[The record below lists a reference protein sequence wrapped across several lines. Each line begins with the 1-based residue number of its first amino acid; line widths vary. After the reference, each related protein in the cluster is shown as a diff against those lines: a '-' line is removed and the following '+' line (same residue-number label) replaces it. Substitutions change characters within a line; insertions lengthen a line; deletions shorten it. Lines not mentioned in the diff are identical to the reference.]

1 MVALRWSDELLE
13 QARQIHERVRRR
25 LLDLEVP
32 GTLLLTGGTSVAGA
46 LTKGDVDLHLRVPP
60 PEFER
65 AVERLVTVLEPA
77 ERQIWQPTLAVFAV
91 AEELPTGLAATPL
104 GPEHDRR
111 FTLAWQRIAED
122 AAALAEYNRI
132 KREHHG
138 TPRYEPEKS
147 DFFGRLAP

>member
-60 PEFER
+60 PLFER
-65 AVERLVTVLEPA
+65 AVERLAAVLEPT

-104 GPEHDRR
+104 DSEHDRR
-111 FTLAWQRIAED
+111 FTVAWQRIAED
-122 AAALAEYNRI
+122 PAALAEYNRI
-132 KREHHG
+132 KREHKG